1 MKKVLGTT
9 LTGFVTL
16 IPIIG
21 IIEIGSYFKVLF
33 HSLFGFMVPDY
44 VALFGIRIEPMV
56 TVILGI
62 TFCLLIG
69 WGVTS
74 ISGKRI
80 FERLHALFEKMP
92 FIGAIYLR
100 VMDTFGLSKEGE
112 SIFKQPVLI
121 DLCDSQEIG
130 FITKENHPFTGEGK
144 VAVYVPGVP
153 IPANGRLIFVKEQYI
168 ERLDIDNKQAM
179 HAIFTIGNDELFSE
193 VSVR

>member
-1 MKKVLGTT
+1 MKRAVGTT
-9 LTGFVTL
+9 LTGFLTL
-16 IPIIG
+16 IPVIG
-21 IIEIGSYFKVLF
+21 IIEIGGYFKVLF
-33 HSLFGFMVPDY
+33 HSLFGFMVPDH
-44 VALFGIRIEPMV
+44 VSLFGVQVEPLV
-56 TVILGI
+56 TVFMGI

-74 ISGKRI
+74 ISGKRL
-80 FERLHALFEKMP
+80 FDRLHSWFEKMP

-193 VSVR
+193 VSAG